1 MKGPDT
7 MQQNFIRSKNEK
19 YEKKKSSNTCI
30 SLTKSTLYLVSYLLP
45 IIKIKIYN
53 ISLAE

>member
-19 YEKKKSSNTCI
+19 YEKKIFQHLHI
-30 SLTKSTLYLVSYLLP
+30 SD
-45 IIKIKIYN
+45 
-53 ISLAE
+53 

>member
-19 YEKKKSSNTCI
+19 YEKKSSNTCI